1 MLPHKMAKVFVT
13 QWTNKTI
20 FKIPLHI
27 DLEDDDQVEH
37 YEVSKQILWIYLCN
51 GEVYK
56 VSPHSEEDDGQDDEQ
71 NIEDAA
77 DYGMDEEDYDNED
90 VEVTFCINLSG
101 PPPA

>member
-1 MLPHKMAKVFVT
+1 MLPHKMAKVLVT
-13 QWTNKTI
+13 QWPSKTI

-37 YEVSKQILWIYLCN
+37 YQVSNQILWIFLCN

-56 VSPHSEEDDGQDDEQ
+56 VSPHSDGEDADGEQ

-77 DYGMDEEDYDNED
+77 DYNIDEEDYDNED

-101 PPPA
+101 PPPK